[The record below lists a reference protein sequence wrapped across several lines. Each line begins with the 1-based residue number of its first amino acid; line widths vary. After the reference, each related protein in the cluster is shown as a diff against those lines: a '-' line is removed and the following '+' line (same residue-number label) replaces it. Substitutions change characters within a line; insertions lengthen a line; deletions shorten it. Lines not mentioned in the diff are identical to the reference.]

1 MRRFWF
7 VASLLMVPAGIA
19 AQVAD
24 SGAEPQARELRQQ
37 IRQRWHEH
45 IRQQLALTDDQ
56 SRQLQATEDRYDGLR
71 QPIQQ
76 RQWAINQQLN
86 QALQPGV
93 AANGDAVTNLM
104 NERAD
109 NRLRLQQI
117 ERDED
122 GEMAH
127 YLTPVQR
134 VRYQRQRQVFA
145 ERVRRLIE
153 NRARLRARD
162 PAAPRRDMRP
172 RRRP

>member
-1 MRRFWF
+1 MRR
-7 VASLLMVPAGIA
+7 ALLWALLIAGPAGLA
-19 AQVAD
+19 AQAD
-24 SGAEPQARELRQQ
+24 SGAEPQAEGLRQQ

-45 IRQQLALTDDQ
+45 IRQQLGLTDDQ
-56 SRQLQATEDRYDGLR
+56 SRQLQTTEDKYDALR
-71 QPIQQ
+71 RPIQQ

-86 QALQPGV
+86 QELQPGV
-93 AANGDAVTNLM
+93 AANGDAVTKLM

-109 NRLRLQQI
+109 NRLRLQQV

-122 GEMAH
+122 GEMSH

-145 ERVRRLIE
+145 ERVRRLVE
-153 NRARLRARD
+153 NRARM
-162 PAAPRRDMRP
+162 RRERCAERGIRP